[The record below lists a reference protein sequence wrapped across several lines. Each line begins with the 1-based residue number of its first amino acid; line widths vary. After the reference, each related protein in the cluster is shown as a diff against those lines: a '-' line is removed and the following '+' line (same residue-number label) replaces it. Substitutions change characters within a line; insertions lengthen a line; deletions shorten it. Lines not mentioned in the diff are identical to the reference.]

1 MKAGMATSLITRRVC
16 SSRGD
21 QPSSSPL
28 LLSVST
34 MPFTIRERYG
44 HGQDRPRGRF
54 SFAASPD
61 SFGCPSNAWAS
72 PPQSPMSANSIHGLM
87 ARAGN
92 GHLRGASELSQDDA
106 VGAVLAKVI
115 DGDARLFGLHI
126 LIVCS
131 MCLDLLSTLE
141 KHRAWI
147 PSESSSAWAPIS
159 AHHCSS
165 CMRSKQRDTSP
176 RVSSRTEENR
186 STSPSRSPTRF

>member
-1 MKAGMATSLITRRVC
+1 MATSLITRRVC

-34 MPFTIRERYG
+34 LPFTIRERYG

-54 SFAASPD
+54 SFAATPD

-115 DGDARLFGLHI
+115 DGDASLWLTYFD
-126 LIVCS
+126 
-131 MCLDLLSTLE
+131 CLLDVPRPLVYAR

-147 PSESSSAWAPIS
+147 PSESSLAWAPIS

-176 RVSSRTEENR
+176 RVSSRT
-186 STSPSRSPTRF
+186 